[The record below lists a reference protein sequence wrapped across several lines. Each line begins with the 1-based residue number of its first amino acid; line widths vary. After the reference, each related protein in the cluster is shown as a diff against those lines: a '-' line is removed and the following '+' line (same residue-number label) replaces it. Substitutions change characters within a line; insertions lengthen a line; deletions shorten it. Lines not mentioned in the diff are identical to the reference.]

1 MKKKRKRKRKVAAAS
16 PAPGEKTVV
25 SNRKARHDYHLMER
39 FEAGLVLLGTEVK
52 SLRQGKA
59 SLQDSFA
66 AIEGGEAWLHN
77 MHISPYE
84 QAAHWNHDP
93 RRNRKLLLHASEI
106 RRLIG
111 KVQERGFTL
120 IPLRVYFTRGRAK
133 VELALAKGKK
143 VYDKRADIRD
153 RDLRREEETSQRH

>member
-1 MKKKRKRKRKVAAAS
+1 MRKGKRKRPQPPS
-16 PAPGEKTVV
+16 APGQKTAV
-25 SNRKARHDYHLMER
+25 SNRKARHDYHVLET
-39 FEAGLVLLGTEVK
+39 FEAGMALLGTEVK

-66 AIEGGEAWLHN
+66 SIERGEVWLHN

-84 QAAHWNHDP
+84 QASHWNHEP
-93 RRNRKLLLHASEI
+93 RRDRKLLLHAAEI

-120 IPLRVYFTRGRAK
+120 IPLRVYFARGRAK
-133 VELALAKGKK
+133 VEIALARGKK
-143 VYDKRADIRD
+143 AYDKRADIRE
-153 RDLRREEETSQRH
+153 RDLRREEESARPY

>member
-1 MKKKRKRKRKVAAAS
+1 MKKRKKKKKAAAPS
-16 PAPGEKTVV
+16 PPGQKTVV
-25 SNRKARHDYHLMER
+25 SNRKARHDYHLFDR
-39 FEAGLVLLGTEVK
+39 FEAGLVLLGSEVK
-52 SLRQGKA
+52 SLRQGKV

-84 QAAHWNHDP
+84 QASHWNHDP
-93 RRNRKLLLHASEI
+93 RRDRKLLLHAAEI

-111 KVQERGFTL
+111 KVQERGYTL
-120 IPLRVYFTRGRAK
+120 IPLRLYFTRGRAK

-143 VYDKRADIRD
+143 AYDKRADIRE
-153 RDLRREEETSQRH
+153 RDLRREEEAGRSQ